1 MEAGSPFARLTGQ
14 LVPDLALPDQ
24 AGARFRLRSRV
35 GLGPL
40 ALFFYI
46 RNGTPG

>member
-1 MEAGSPFARLTGQ
+1 MERPPSLED
-14 LVPDLALPDQ
+14 LVGTPLPDLTLPAAD
-24 AGARFRLRSRV
+24 GSTFRLRSRV
-35 GLGPL
+35 GVSKL